1 MTGPTRQLLTVRQQE
16 TLERFLAE
24 GAALL
29 EEAGHEQVTIRLV
42 ASRAGMSAATAYT
55 YVSSKDHLFAELF
68 WRRLVQ
74 AEDVPAPAGATPS
87 ERVQAQVRHLAT
99 VIAGAPGLAAA
110 ANLSLLGSD
119 PEVDRLRR
127 DIGALLAS
135 RFRAAIGDG
144 GDLDPDVLRTLA
156 FAVTGG
162 LLQAGMGLFTYE
174 RLADHL
180 EAAVVVIMRG
190 TR

>member
-1 MTGPTRQLLTVRQQE
+1 MSGPTRLLLTSRQQE

-29 EEAGHEQVTIRLV
+29 EESGHEQLTIRLV

-55 YVSSKDHLFAELF
+55 YVSSKDHLVAELF

-74 AEDVPAPAGATPS
+74 AEDVPAAAGAGPS

-127 DIGALLAS
+127 DIGALLVN
-135 RFRAAIGDG
+135 RFRTAIGDG
-144 GDLDPDVLRTLA
+144 VDLDPHVLRTLA

-190 TR
+190 TD